1 MRLKDRVA
9 VITAAGSGMGRAAAE
24 LFAAEGATVIVVDLS
39 EEAARDTV
47 ASIEAD
53 GGSAD
58 AVTCDVGDPEA
69 LRRLFALVQER
80 HGLLHVLYNHAGI
93 PGVGGLDMSEAEF
106 QHSIDVNL
114 KSAFFGT
121 ALAMPLLLAA
131 GGTASII
138 YTASTSGLVGSPLSP
153 LYSLTKG
160 GVVMLMKG
168 VALRYA
174 KEGVRANAICP
185 GPTATPMLAQFFG
198 RGPDAGEVEA
208 QIPAFLETAVP
219 MGRAARP
226 EEIAR
231 AALWLASDESS
242 YVTGVA
248 LPVDGGYTAR

>member
-1 MRLKDRVA
+1 MRLSERVA

-24 LFAAEGATVIVVDLS
+24 LFAAEGATVVVADVS
-39 EEAARDTV
+39 EEAANETV
-47 ASIEAD
+47 AAVEAA
-53 GGSAD
+53 GGSAI
-58 AVTCDVGDPEA
+58 AVRCDVADVEA
-69 LRRLFALVQER
+69 LRSLFALVEKR
-80 HGLLHVLYNHAGI
+80 YGILHVLYNHAGI
-93 PGVGGLDMSEAEF
+93 PGVGGLEMSEADF
-106 QHSIDVNL
+106 QRSIDVNL

-121 ALAMPLLLAA
+121 SFAMPLLLRANGA
-131 GGTASII
+131 ASII

-160 GVVMLMKG
+160 GVVLLMKG

-198 RGPDAGEVEA
+198 RGPDAAAAEA
-208 QIPAFLETAVP
+208 QIPSFLETAVP
-219 MGRAARP
+219 MGRAAEPR
-226 EEIAR
+226 EIAN
-231 AALWLASDESS
+231 AALWLACDESS

>member
-1 MRLKDRVA
+1 MRLSDRIA
-9 VITAAGSGMGRAAAE
+9 LITAAGSGMGRAAAE
-24 LFAAEGATVIVVDLS
+24 LFAAEGATVVVADLS
-39 EEAARDTV
+39 ETAAQETV
-47 ASIEAD
+47 ASIESA
-53 GGSAD
+53 GGSAL
-58 AVTCDVGDPEA
+58 AVQCDVSEVSA
-69 LRRLFALVQER
+69 LERLVALVKKR
-80 HGLLHVLYNHAGI
+80 YGVLHVLYNHAGI
-93 PGVGGLDMSEAEF
+93 PGAGGLEMTEAEF
-106 QHSIDVNL
+106 QQSIDVNL

-121 ALAMPLLLAA
+121 SLAMPLLLKA

-160 GVVMLMKG
+160 GVVLLMKG

-174 KEGVRANAICP
+174 KQGVRANAICP

-198 RGPDAGEVEA
+198 RGADAAQMEA
-208 QIPAFLETAVP
+208 EIPAFLETAVP
-219 MGRAARP
+219 MGRAAQP
-226 EEIAR
+226 EEIAH